1 MGSDVLPPFGVSEAL
16 GRWQWAPVVTVAVA
30 LVAAAYL
37 WGVVRVARRHPAR
50 PWPRWRTGVFL
61 GGLLVIVLATE
72 SGIGTYDDVL
82 FWDHMI
88 QHLLLIMVAPAL
100 LVAGRPVTLL
110 LHASRNPL
118 HTWTKRIV
126 RSRVAAAL
134 TFPAFGIAAYAATIV
149 GTHLTG
155 FMNLVLTHDSVHN
168 AEHALYL
175 VVGYLYLLPL
185 IGSEPIRWRLAYPVR
200 LIFLFIAMP
209 VDAFTGVAL
218 GSYSSDP
225 FPLTSGMR
233 ARTWGPSAVDDVH
246 IGGAVMWVGGSAI
259 MFVLIMFVFL
269 SWSRQGQRGD
279 SRGWL
284 ETARRA
290 SLEQLTASH
299 QVTPAT
305 PGTTGGAR
313 PARPRSDID
322 EDEDQLAAYNA
333 FLTRINQGGHHP
345 PS

>member
-1 MGSDVLPPFGVSEAL
+1 MGSDVLPPLGVSEAL

-30 LVAAAYL
+30 VVAAAYV

-72 SGIGTYDDVL
+72 SGVGTYDDVL

-118 HTWTKRIV
+118 HTWAKRIV
-126 RSRVAAAL
+126 RSRVAAGL

-155 FMNLVLTHDSVHN
+155 FMNLVLTNESVHN

-185 IGSEPIRWRLAYPVR
+185 IGSEPIRWRLSYPIR

-218 GSYSSDP
+218 GSYSSNP

-233 ARTWGPSAVDDVH
+233 HRTWGPSPLDDVH

-269 SWSRQGQRGD
+269 AWSRQGQRGD

-284 ETARRA
+284 EAARRA
-290 SLEQLTASH
+290 SLDQLTAAG
-299 QVTPAT
+299 TPPGAT
-305 PGTTGGAR
+305 TAAAEAGAR
-313 PARPRSDID
+313 RARPDID

-333 FLTRINQGGHHP
+333 FLTRLNQGGGHP

>member
-1 MGSDVLPPFGVSEAL
+1 MGSDVLPAFGFSEAL

-30 LVAAAYL
+30 LIAAAYL

-61 GGLLVIVLATE
+61 GGLFVIVLATE

-100 LVAGRPVTLL
+100 LVGGRPVTLL
-110 LHASRNPL
+110 MHASRNPV
-118 HTWTKRIV
+118 HTWVKRIV
-126 RSRVAAAL
+126 RSRVAAGL

-155 FMNLVLTHDSVHN
+155 FMNLVLTNETIHN

-185 IGSEPIRWRLAYPVR
+185 IGSEPIRWRLSYPIR

-218 GSYSSDP
+218 GSYSSNP
-225 FPLTSGMR
+225 FPVTSGMR
-233 ARTWGPSAVDDVH
+233 DRTWGPSPVEDVH

-259 MFVLIMFVFL
+259 MFALIMFVFL
-269 SWSRQGQRGD
+269 GWTRQGERGD

-290 SLEQLTASH
+290 SLEQLTTAGASPAATAAG
-299 QVTPAT
+299 TPPRRA
-305 PGTTGGAR
+305 
-313 PARPRSDID
+313 RSDID
-322 EDEDQLAAYNA
+322 EDDDQLAAYNA
-333 FLTRINQGGHHP
+333 FLARMNQGGHSP